1 MTRPAKCIPEVPT
14 RAIRFGRLRL
24 NHVWAVLS
32 RPKRKGFCPVCE
44 QTTLFVRLS
53 DWLREDYRCVR
64 CISSARGRALCSVLT
79 EVVPKWRE
87 RSILEFA
94 PYGPVSARLE
104 LECQN
109 YLGSVYLPDRRPGEL
124 AGGYRNEDLRSL
136 TLEDSSFDVIISQDV
151 FEHVFEPERG
161 FSEIGRILKPGG
173 VHVFTVPYHGDQPSR
188 ARARLER
195 GKIVYLEPAEYHGD
209 PVDSA
214 GTLVVTD
221 WGEDIS
227 ATIQRASGMTTDR
240 RRPYQPDRGID
251 GASLDVFVSHKPA

>member
-1 MTRPAKCIPEVPT
+1 
-14 RAIRFGRLRL
+14 L
-24 NHVWAVLS
+24 
-32 RPKRKGFCPVCE
+32 
-44 QTTLFVRLS
+44 
-53 DWLREDYRCVR
+53 
-64 CISSARGRALCSVLT
+64 AR
-79 EVVPKWRE
+79 
-87 RSILEFA
+87 
-94 PYGPVSARLE
+94 
-104 LECQN
+104 
-109 YLGSVYLPDRRPGEL
+109 
-124 AGGYRNEDLRSL
+124 RNETIR
-136 TLEDSSFDVIISQDV
+136 
-151 FEHVFEPERG
+151 
-161 FSEIGRILKPGG
+161 LKPGG